1 MVPVLAKYVVEQTV
15 QGVVLV
21 VYYLYSK
28 RSLTLSTIRIR
39 ILAWI
44 RIREKNKIKT
54 VRIRNTTGNI
64 DNST

>member
-44 RIREKNKIKT
+44 RIREKNKIK
-54 VRIRNTTGNI
+54 
-64 DNST
+64 